1 MKRFLLNALMIIL
14 IFSIGG
20 SLAAASN
27 RHENLRHSYTVLNVE
42 K

>member
-27 RHENLRHSYTVLNVE
+27 RHEDSGHSGIILNIE